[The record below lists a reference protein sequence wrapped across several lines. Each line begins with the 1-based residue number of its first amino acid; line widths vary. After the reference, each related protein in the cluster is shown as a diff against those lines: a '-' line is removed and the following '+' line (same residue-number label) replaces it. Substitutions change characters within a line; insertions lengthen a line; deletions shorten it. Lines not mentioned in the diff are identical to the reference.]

1 MGERDSEKN
10 PLLILRGE
18 GFKKANPSG
27 KTKPSPPS
35 GERVG

>member
-10 PLLILRGE
+10 PLLIPRGE

-27 KTKPSPPS
+27 KNKTLSPH
-35 GERVG
+35 